1 MAQQVGM
8 LYAMSHREDKSCC
21 NFFHDHVHI
30 FMPIIRHGC
39 QKKVLLSKSPFQSVT
54 KRQGP
59 DNDVKVGRGHLSI
72 WPTSLLENGNSMVWK
87 IQCAMWYSP
96 RDYLPTLCQAQRRD
110 KTRKRLGQWTQMDT
124 EKDFDHFWPLFSI
137 VASTEATKDKWS
149 SLPIENKVPY
159 LIRTSTSFEDLVVF
173 SFLPSLAMVVSYPLL
188 FCQ

>member
-1 MAQQVGM
+1 LELLLYAARQEAKQNSQEKKLASGWREQDMAQQVGM

-72 WPTSLLENGNSMVWK
+72 
-87 IQCAMWYSP
+87 
-96 RDYLPTLCQAQRRD
+96 
-110 KTRKRLGQWTQMDT
+110 
-124 EKDFDHFWPLFSI
+124 
-137 VASTEATKDKWS
+137 
-149 SLPIENKVPY
+149 
-159 LIRTSTSFEDLVVF
+159 
-173 SFLPSLAMVVSYPLL
+173 
-188 FCQ
+188 